1 MEKSNLNIKR
11 RKEFYLWELLKML
24 SRSIYMG
31 VNTKESTT
39 LIIPER
45 SIKDV
50 IFFLKNYTKSQ
61 FKMLIDICGVDF
73 INRKAR
79 FEIVYHLLSVHY
91 NERISIKISTV
102 EISSILSINSIFPN
116 ADWYEREIWD
126 LYGIYFGGH
135 KDLRR
140 ILTDYGFE
148 GHPLRKDYPL
158 SGFFE
163 LRYDEK
169 TKQVISERIELT
181 QKTRFFNYN
190 YNYNRINN

>member
-1 MEKSNLNIKR
+1 MIKKNIIK
-11 RKEFYLWELLKML
+11 KKGFYLWELLRML
-24 SRSIYMG
+24 SKSIYMG
-31 VNTKESTT
+31 INNIENIT

-61 FKMLIDICGVDF
+61 FKILIDICGVDF

-79 FEIVYHLLSVHY
+79 FEVIYHLLSVHY

-102 EISSILSINSIFPN
+102 ELSALLSINSLFPN

-126 LYGIYFGGH
+126 LYGIYFVGH

-158 SGFFE
+158 SGYFE

-181 QKTRFFNYN
+181 QKSRFFNYS
-190 YNYNRINN
+190 YNR

>member
-79 FEIVYHLLSVHY
+79 FEVLV
-91 NERISIKISTV
+91 
-102 EISSILSINSIFPN
+102 
-116 ADWYEREIWD
+116 
-126 LYGIYFGGH
+126 
-135 KDLRR
+135 
-140 ILTDYGFE
+140 
-148 GHPLRKDYPL
+148 
-158 SGFFE
+158 
-163 LRYDEK
+163 
-169 TKQVISERIELT
+169 
-181 QKTRFFNYN
+181 
-190 YNYNRINN
+190 